1 MNTFVTKNES
11 AILLYYSRTFVMVGR
26 FIFPLKIWYFCYNTS
41 YRVIFSNDQYKLNM
55 GNPNKMFHYFSCNL
69 LSPIS
74 PSLSSIHHLMIR
86 LCISNH
92 FLVANP
98 FNNRQK
104 QYLMPQHSE
113 TNNDNNVDR
122 IIRLKA
128 FIICSLKASSLNIF
142 FPF

>member
-1 MNTFVTKNES
+1 MLRHHIV
-11 AILLYYSRTFVMVGR
+11 
-26 FIFPLKIWYFCYNTS
+26 FIDYQKE
-41 YRVIFSNDQYKLNM
+41 
-55 GNPNKMFHYFSCNL
+55 
-69 LSPIS
+69 
-74 PSLSSIHHLMIR
+74 

-128 FIICSLKASSLNIF
+128 FIISM
-142 FPF
+142 